1 MKILFLAAEVAPFVR
16 VGGLSQVIYFL
27 PRALNNLGHDVR
39 IFMPK
44 YASIDNKQ
52 IKRKKKWK
60 LKKEIEN
67 LAVPIENFQT
77 KSTAK
82 TPQESLLCNIKFYPK
97 TRATIH
103 TYFLENREY
112 YELRANL
119 YGYKDDHIRFALL
132 SKGCL
137 EWLLFMEDFIAK
149 KDKRG
154 WFPDVIHCN
163 DWHTGYFIELA
174 RQSKRY
180 SGLLAKIPI
189 VFTVHN
195 FLYQGN
201 YDFRY
206 GNHKEHDTGLTPL
219 ASLDSPKLQMQNA
232 LLRGILYA
240 DAVNTVSTTYAVE
253 ALTPQFGAGL
263 EKELQGIRGKLAG
276 ILNGLDTK
284 EFNPDTDPLIHKKYS
299 ISTFPVARR
308 KNKIDLQRLFLLE
321 ENVNNPLFAISGRLV
336 QQKGW
341 DILLKMLPHLFAA
354 RKDVQ
359 LIVLGSGDEQYR
371 DQITKLAKL
380 YPKQI
385 GLHLRSDFRLP
396 RKLFSGVDIMLIP
409 STFEPGGIVAL
420 EALRYGAVPLVRR
433 TGGLNDI
440 VVDFDPINK
449 TGNGFSFEGNDPWEL
464 FATIIEAL
472 TIYKQPHY
480 WRKLIH
486 NGMSYDFSW
495 KYSAALYED
504 LYKNVLEVRKRVISI
519 IPHPAY
525 DEPIPVV

>member
-1 MKILFLAAEVAPFVR
+1 MKILFLAAEVAPFVT
-16 VGGLSQVIYFL
+16 VGGLSQVMYFL
-27 PRALNNLGHDVR
+27 PRAINKQGHDAR

-44 YASIDNKQ
+44 YASIEHLQRNQ
-52 IKRKKKWK
+52 KKKWK

-67 LAVPIENFQT
+67 LAVPIENIET
-77 KSTAK
+77 KSQVLT
-82 TPQESLLCNIKFYPK
+82 TQESLLCNIKSYPK
-97 TRATIH
+97 TRTTIH
-103 TYFLENREY
+103 TYFLENQEY

-119 YGYKDDHIRFALL
+119 YGYSDDHIRFGLL

-137 EWLLFMEDFIAK
+137 EWLLYMEDLLAK

-154 WFPDVIHCN
+154 WLPEVIHCN
-163 DWHTGYFIELA
+163 DWHTGYFIEWA

-180 SGLLAKIPI
+180 SDLLSRIPI

-206 GNHKEHDTGLTPL
+206 GNHKEHDTGATPL
-219 ASLDSPKLQMQNA
+219 ASLLSLKLQMQNA

-240 DAVNTVSTTYAVE
+240 DAVNTVSPTYAIE
-253 ALTPQFGAGL
+253 AQTPQYGAGL
-263 EKELQGIRGKLAG
+263 EEVLQGIRGKLAG

-284 EFNPDTDPLIHKKYS
+284 EFNPETDPIIHKKYS
-299 ISTFPVARR
+299 AATFSSQRR
-308 KNKIDLQRLFLLE
+308 ENKLNLQRLFALE
-321 ENVNNPLFAISGRLV
+321 ENPNNPMFAISGRLT

-341 DILLKMLPHLFAA
+341 DLLLKALPQLFAQ

-371 DQITKLAKL
+371 DQISKLQKV

-396 RKLFSGVDIMLIP
+396 RKLFSGVDIMLMP

-420 EALRYGAVPLVRR
+420 EALRYGAIPLVRR

-440 VVDFDPINK
+440 VVDFDPVTK
-449 TGNGFSFEGNDPWEL
+449 VGNGFSFTSNDPWAL
-464 FATIIEAL
+464 FAAFIEAL
-472 TIYKQPHY
+472 SLYKQPQL
-480 WRKLIH
+480 WKKLIH
-486 NGMSYDFSW
+486 NAMSYDFSW
-495 KYSAALYED
+495 KYSASLYED
-504 LYKNVLEVRKRVISI
+504 LYKNVVEARRRVTSHT
-519 IPHPAY
+519 PHPAY
-525 DEPIPVV
+525 EQPSVV

>member
-1 MKILFLAAEVAPFVR
+1 MKILFLAAEVAPFVT
-16 VGGLSQVIYFL
+16 VGGLSQVMYFL
-27 PRALNNLGHDVR
+27 PRALNNQGHDVR

-44 YASIDNKQ
+44 YASIDARQHNRR
-52 IKRKKKWK
+52 IKWK

-67 LAVPIENFQT
+67 LTVPVENIQT
-77 KSTAK
+77 KSKIVAT
-82 TPQESLLCNIKFYPK
+82 QESLLCNIKFYPK
-97 TRATIH
+97 TRTTVH

-137 EWLLFMEDFIAK
+137 EWLLAMEDLLAK

-154 WFPDVIHCN
+154 WLPDVIHCN
-163 DWHTGYFIELA
+163 DWHTGYFIEWA

-180 SGLLAKIPI
+180 SDLLSKIPI

-195 FLYQGN
+195 FLFQGN

-206 GNHKEHDTGLTPL
+206 GNHKEHNTGATPL
-219 ASLDSPKLQMQNA
+219 ASLISPKLQMQNA
-232 LLRGILYA
+232 LLRGIIYA
-240 DAVNTVSTTYAVE
+240 DAVNTVSPTYAVE
-253 ALTPQFGAGL
+253 AQTPQYGAGL
-263 EKELQGIRGKLAG
+263 EDVLQGIRGKLAG

-284 EFNPDTDPLIHKKYS
+284 EFSPENDPIIHKKYS
-299 ISTFPVARR
+299 ISTFQTARR
-308 KNKIDLQRLFLLE
+308 DNKLDLQHLFFLE
-321 ENVNNPLFAISGRLV
+321 ENPNSPLLAISGRLA

-341 DILLKMLPHLFAA
+341 DVLLKALPHLFTQ

-359 LIVLGSGDEQYR
+359 LIVLGSGDEGYR

-396 RKLFSGVDIMLIP
+396 RKLFSGVDIMLMP

-440 VVDFDPINK
+440 IVDFDPITK
-449 TGNGFSFEGNDPWEL
+449 VGNGFSFSNNDPWDF
-464 FATIIEAL
+464 FAALIQAL
-472 TIYKQPHY
+472 TIYKQPHL
-480 WRKLIH
+480 WKKLVH
-486 NGMSYDFSW
+486 NGMAYDFPW
-495 KYSAALYED
+495 KYSALLYND
-504 LYKNVLEVRKRVISI
+504 LYKNVIEVRRRATSI
-519 IPHPAY
+519 MPHPAY
-525 DEPIPVV
+525 KPLPVV